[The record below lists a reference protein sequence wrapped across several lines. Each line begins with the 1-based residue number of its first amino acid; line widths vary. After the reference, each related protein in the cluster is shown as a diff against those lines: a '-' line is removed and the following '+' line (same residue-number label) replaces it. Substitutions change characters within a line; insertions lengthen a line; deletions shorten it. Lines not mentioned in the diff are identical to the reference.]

1 MTLIPEP
8 NDPTP
13 VTGAP
18 SFAEV
23 LVSRLRASCTPK
35 AALYP
40 SQAKVPDSSVDT
52 DLEDDLLPEMEPA
65 EAAPME
71 PASAAPPATLPTRR
85 LLTILRLAATFVSEE
100 ALEPLR
106 LRGAVTILRGIDVS
120 DITLVTEELKVACPD
135 QGWRVLVPSV
145 SEGAISKTSAERFLR
160 EVDRSLDTMAPVL
173 ILLPFDIALPAHL
186 QQPGVAS
193 FTYAPISADI
203 LVDFL
208 EAMNCAPEDVR
219 AFRSALP
226 EPTILA
232 RLDTA
237 QAAAALRFG
246 SEFDLAERLQSL
258 TGPALEGPRLEE
270 GFSDSPVVQA
280 ARRVVADFGA
290 WRRGEIGWSDFSH
303 SLLLYGPPG
312 TGKTMLARAMGNS
325 AGIAF
330 VTGSFAEW
338 QAAGHLGDMLREM
351 RRTFAWA
358 RRKAPAILFIDEIDA
373 MGSRTGDDRHNQSYR
388 VQVINGFLG
397 EMNAIAIEPGVVV
410 VGACNHVDRIDPAV
424 VRAGRFD
431 LKFEVPMPD
440 AAAILA
446 VLRQHLKVDFP
457 ADALELLARHAV
469 GHSLASIDAAIRA
482 ARSEARHAGKPLDL
496 GMLRDQLRLTPE
508 EEGREVLWR
517 YAVHEAGHTVVS
529 AALRLG
535 TIKRMSISLSG
546 GEVASR
552 PEIGHGVLTE
562 IENEICH
569 DLAGRAAEAL
579 IFGEVSGGA
588 GGSLASDLSQATR
601 RALMI
606 ETNWGLGDLGPIWM
620 PAPETVLLTD
630 EQLRNR
636 VRARMEAAEERA
648 LAILTMHRAN
658 LISLAQTLLEKRS
671 MREEEILPWV
681 HAVQAHVTQADGAP
695 PGADKATPEI

>member
-13 VTGAP
+13 LTVAP
-18 SFAEV
+18 SFAEL

-35 AALYP
+35 AALYL
-40 SQAKVPDSSVDT
+40 SQAKVPDNSIDSDV
-52 DLEDDLLPEMEPA
+52 EDDLLPEMEPA
-65 EAAPME
+65 E
-71 PASAAPPATLPTRR
+71 AAPPATLPTRR

-120 DITLVTEELKVACPD
+120 DLPLIMEGLKTALPD
-135 QGWRVLVPSV
+135 HGWRVVAPSV
-145 SEGAISKTSAERFLR
+145 SEDAVSKTSAERFLR
-160 EVDRSLDTMAPVL
+160 EIDRSLDTMAPVL

-203 LVDFL
+203 LLGFL
-208 EAMNCAPEDVR
+208 EAMDRAPEDAG

-246 SEFDLAERLQSL
+246 SGLDLAKRLEAL
-258 TGPALEGPRLEE
+258 TGPNPDGPRLEE

-303 SLLLYGPPG
+303 SILLYGPPG
-312 TGKTMLARAMGNS
+312 TGKTWLARAMGNS

-373 MGSRTGDDRHNQSYR
+373 MGSRTGDDRHNQNYR

-482 ARSEARHAGKPLDL
+482 ARSEARHTGQPLDL
-496 GMLRDQLRLTPE
+496 AILRAQLRLAPE
-508 EEGREVLWR
+508 EEDREVLWR
-517 YAVHEAGHTVVS
+517 YAVHEAGHTVVA

-535 TIKRMSISLSG
+535 TIQRMSISRDG
-546 GEVASR
+546 GQVASQLV
-552 PEIGHGVLTE
+552 IGHGVLTE

-569 DLAGRAAEAL
+569 DLAGRAAERL
-579 IFGEVSGGA
+579 VFGSVSAGA

-620 PAPETVLLTD
+620 PAPETVLQTD
-630 EQLRNR
+630 EKLRAR

-648 LAILTMHRAN
+648 LAILTTHRAN
-658 LISLAQTLLEKRS
+658 LISLAETLLEKRS
-671 MREEEILPWV
+671 MREDEILPWV
-681 HAVQAHVTQADGAP
+681 HAVQAHAAQADEAHP
-695 PGADKATPEI
+695 DDDKGPLES

>member
-13 VTGAP
+13 FTDAP

-120 DITLVTEELKVACPD
+120 DLTLVTEELKVACPD

-160 EVDRSLDTMAPVL
+160 EIDRSLDTMAPVL
-173 ILLPFDIALPAHL
+173 ILLPFEIALPAHL
-186 QQPGVAS
+186 QQPGVAR

-203 LVDFL
+203 LLGFL
-208 EAMNCAPEDVR
+208 EAMDRAPEDAG

-246 SEFDLAERLQSL
+246 SGLDLAERLEAL
-258 TGPALEGPRLEE
+258 TGPNPGGPRLEE

-351 RRTFAWA
+351 RRTFAMA
-358 RRKAPAILFIDEIDA
+358 RRAAPAILFIDEIDA
-373 MGSRTGDDRHNQSYR
+373 MGSRTDNDRHNQNYR
-388 VQVINGFLG
+388 TQVINGFLG
-397 EMNAIAIEPGVVV
+397 EMNAIATEPGVVV
-410 VGACNHVDRIDPAV
+410 VGACNHIDRIDPAV
-424 VRAGRFD
+424 TRAGRFD
-431 LKFEVPMPD
+431 LKFQVPMPD
-440 AAAILA
+440 AASILA

-482 ARSEARHAGKPLDL
+482 SRSEARHAGKPLDL
-496 GMLRDQLRLTPE
+496 AMLRNQLRLTPE

-681 HAVQAHVTQADGAP
+681 HAVQAQAVQADEAHP
-695 PGADKATPEI
+695 DDDKGPLEI

>member
-52 DLEDDLLPEMEPA
+52 DMEDVLLPEMEPA

-71 PASAAPPATLPTRR
+71 PAEAAPPAMLPTRR
-85 LLTILRLAATFVSEE
+85 LLTCLRLAATFVSEE

-120 DITLVTEELKVACPD
+120 DLTLVTEELKMACPD

-160 EVDRSLDTMAPVL
+160 EIDRSLDTMAPVL
-173 ILLPFDIALPAHL
+173 ILLPSEIALPAHL

-193 FTYAPISADI
+193 FTYQPISADI
-203 LVDFL
+203 LLGFL
-208 EAMNCAPEDVR
+208 EAMDRSPEDVS

-246 SEFDLAERLQSL
+246 SGLDLAERLEAL
-258 TGPALEGPRLEE
+258 TGPNPDGPRLEV

-358 RRKAPAILFIDEIDA
+358 RRKAPAILFIDEMDA
-373 MGSRTGDDRHNQSYR
+373 MGSRTDNDRHNQNYR
-388 VQVINGFLG
+388 TQVINGFLG
-397 EMNAIAIEPGVVV
+397 EMNAIATEPGVVV

-424 VRAGRFD
+424 TRAGRFD
-431 LKFEVPMPD
+431 LKFQVPMPD

-457 ADALELLARHAV
+457 ADALELLARQAV

-482 ARSEARHAGKPLDL
+482 SRSESRHTGQPLDL
-496 GMLRDQLRLTPE
+496 GMVRAQLRLTPE

-552 PEIGHGVLTE
+552 PEIGHGVLIE

-569 DLAGRAAEAL
+569 DLAGRAAEAM
-579 IFGEVSGGA
+579 IFGEVSAGA

-648 LAILTMHRAN
+648 HAILTMHRAY
-658 LISLAQTLLEKRS
+658 LISLAETLLEKRS

-681 HAVQAHVTQADGAP
+681 HAVQAHAAQADEVNP
-695 PGADKATPEI
+695 DDDKGHLET

>member
-13 VTGAP
+13 FTDAP

-40 SQAKVPDSSVDT
+40 NQAKVPDSSVDT

-65 EAAPME
+65 EAAP
-71 PASAAPPATLPTRR
+71 PATLPARR

-120 DITLVTEELKVACPD
+120 DLPLIMEGLKTALPD
-135 QGWRVLVPSV
+135 HGWRVVAPSV
-145 SEGAISKTSAERFLR
+145 SEDAVSKTSAERFLR
-160 EVDRSLDTMAPVL
+160 EIDRSLDTMAPVL

-203 LVDFL
+203 LLGFL
-208 EAMNCAPEDVR
+208 EAMDRAPEDAG

-246 SEFDLAERLQSL
+246 SGLDLAERLEAL
-258 TGPALEGPRLEE
+258 TGPNPGGPRLEE

-290 WRRGEIGWSDFSH
+290 WRRGEIGWSDLSH

-373 MGSRTGDDRHNQSYR
+373 MGSRTGDDRHNQNYR

-431 LKFEVPMPD
+431 LKFEVPMPG
-440 AAAILA
+440 AASILA
-446 VLRQHLKVDFP
+446 VLHQHLKVDFP
-457 ADALELLARHAV
+457 ADALELLARQAV

-482 ARSEARHAGKPLDL
+482 ARSESRHTGQPLDL
-496 GMLRDQLRLTPE
+496 AMLRDQLRLTLE
-508 EEGREVLWR
+508 EEDREVLWR

-535 TIKRMSISLSG
+535 TIHRMSISRDG
-546 GEVASR
+546 GQVASQ
-552 PEIGHGVLTE
+552 PVIGHGVLTE
-562 IENEICH
+562 IEDQICH
-569 DLAGRAAEAL
+569 DLAGRAAEAM
-579 IFGEVSGGA
+579 IFGAVSAGA

-606 ETNWGLGDLGPIWM
+606 ETTWGLGDLGPIWM

-648 LAILTMHRAN
+648 HAILTTHRAN
-658 LISLAQTLLEKRS
+658 LISLAETLLEKRS

-681 HAVQAHVTQADGAP
+681 HAVQAHAAQADEVHP
-695 PGADKATPEI
+695 DDDKGPLET

>member
-1 MTLIPEP
+1 MTLVIET

-13 VTGAP
+13 FTGAP

-35 AALYP
+35 AAPYTI
-40 SQAKVPDSSVDT
+40 QAKLPDSSVDT
-52 DLEDDLLPEMEPA
+52 DMEDDLLPEMEPA
-65 EAAPME
+65 EAA
-71 PASAAPPATLPTRR
+71 APATLPTRR

-120 DITLVTEELKVACPD
+120 DLPLITEGLKTALPD
-135 QGWRVLVPSV
+135 QGWRVLEPSV

-160 EVDRSLDTMAPVL
+160 EIDRSLDTMAPAL

-203 LVDFL
+203 LLGFL
-208 EAMNCAPEDVR
+208 EAMDRAPEDVR

-232 RLDTA
+232 RLETA

-246 SEFDLAERLQSL
+246 SGLDLAERLEAL
-258 TGPALEGPRLEE
+258 TGPNPDGPRLEE

-290 WRRGEIGWSDFSH
+290 WRRREIGWSDFSH
-303 SLLLYGPPG
+303 SILLYGPPG
-312 TGKTMLARAMGNS
+312 TGKTWLARAMGNS

-373 MGSRTGDDRHNQSYR
+373 MGSRTGDDRHNLNYR
-388 VQVINGFLG
+388 TQVINAFLG
-397 EMNAIAIEPGVVV
+397 EMNAIATEPGVVV
-410 VGACNHVDRIDPAV
+410 VGACNHVDRIDSAV
-424 VRAGRFD
+424 TRAGRFD

-457 ADALELLARHAV
+457 ADALELLARQAV
-469 GHSLASIDAAIRA
+469 GHSLASIDASIRA
-482 ARSEARHAGKPLDL
+482 ARSEARHTGHPLDL
-496 GMLRDQLRLTPE
+496 AMLRDQLHLTPE
-508 EEGREVLWR
+508 AEDREVLWR
-517 YAVHEAGHTVVS
+517 YAVHEAGHTVVA

-535 TIKRMSISLSG
+535 TIQRMSISRDG
-546 GEVASR
+546 GQVASQLV
-552 PEIGHGVLTE
+552 IGHGVLTE
-562 IENEICH
+562 IENEICQ
-569 DLAGRAAEAL
+569 DLAGRAAERL
-579 IFGEVSGGA
+579 VFGSVSAGA
-588 GGSLASDLSQATR
+588 GGPLASDLSQATR

-606 ETNWGLGDLGPIWM
+606 ETTWGLGELGPLWM
-620 PAPETVLLTD
+620 PTPETVLQAD
-630 EQLRNR
+630 EKL
-636 VRARMEAAEERA
+636 RARVCARLEAAEARA
-648 LAILTMHRAN
+648 IALLTTHKVNLLGLAEDL
-658 LISLAQTLLEKRS
+658 LAKRS
-671 MREEEILPWV
+671 MRADEILPWV
-681 HAVQAHVTQADGAP
+681 HNVQADATQADACT
-695 PGADKATPEI
+695 ARSR

>member
-13 VTGAP
+13 VTVAP

-52 DLEDDLLPEMEPA
+52 DMEDVLLPEMEPA
-65 EAAPME
+65 EAAP
-71 PASAAPPATLPTRR
+71 PAMLPTRR

-120 DITLVTEELKVACPD
+120 DLTLVTEELKMACPD

-160 EVDRSLDTMAPVL
+160 EIDRSLDTMAPVL
-173 ILLPFDIALPAHL
+173 ILLPSEIALPAHL

-193 FTYAPISADI
+193 FTYQPISADI
-203 LVDFL
+203 LLGFL
-208 EAMNCAPEDVR
+208 EAMDRSPEDVS

-246 SEFDLAERLQSL
+246 SGLDLAERLEAL
-258 TGPALEGPRLEE
+258 TGPNPDGPRLEV

-312 TGKTMLARAMGNS
+312 TGKTWLARAMGNS

-351 RRTFAWA
+351 RRTFAMA
-358 RRKAPAILFIDEIDA
+358 RRAAPAILFIDEIDA
-373 MGSRTGDDRHNQSYR
+373 MGSRTDNDRHNQNYR
-388 VQVINGFLG
+388 TQVINGFLG
-397 EMNAIAIEPGVVV
+397 EMNAIATEPGVVV

-424 VRAGRFD
+424 TRAGRFD
-431 LKFEVPMPD
+431 LKFQVPMPD

-457 ADALELLARHAV
+457 ADALELLARQAV

-482 ARSEARHAGKPLDL
+482 ARSESRHTGQPLDL
-496 GMLRDQLRLTPE
+496 CMLRAQLRLTPE

-552 PEIGHGVLTE
+552 PEIGHGVLIE

-569 DLAGRAAEAL
+569 DLAGRAAEAM

-588 GGSLASDLSQATR
+588 GGTLASDLSQATR

-636 VRARMEAAEERA
+636 VRSRMQAAEERA
-648 LAILTMHRAN
+648 HAILTTHRAN
-658 LISLAQTLLEKRS
+658 LISLAETLLEKRS
-671 MREEEILPWV
+671 MREDEILPWV
-681 HAVQAHVTQADGAP
+681 HAVQAQAAH
-695 PGADKATPEI
+695 ADEVNPDDDKGHLET

>member
-8 NDPTP
+8 NDPAHLAD
-13 VTGAP
+13 AP

-35 AALYP
+35 AAPYP
-40 SQAKVPDSSVDT
+40 IQAKLPDSSVDT
-52 DLEDDLLPEMEPA
+52 DMEDDLLPEMEPA
-65 EAAPME
+65 EAT
-71 PASAAPPATLPTRR
+71 PPATLPTRR
-85 LLTILRLAATFVSEE
+85 LLTVLRLAATFVSEE

-106 LRGAVTILRGIDVS
+106 LRGAVTFLRGIDVR
-120 DITLVTEELKVACPD
+120 DLTLITEGLKVAFPD
-135 QGWRVLVPSV
+135 QGWRVLAPSM
-145 SEGAISKTSAERFLR
+145 SEDAVSKTSAERFLR
-160 EVDRSLDTMAPVL
+160 EIDRSLDTMAPVL
-173 ILLPFDIALPAHL
+173 ILLPFDIVLPAHL
-186 QQPGVAS
+186 QQSGVAS

-203 LVDFL
+203 LLGFL
-208 EAMNCAPEDVR
+208 EAMDRAPEDAG

-246 SEFDLAERLQSL
+246 SGLDLAERLEAL
-258 TGPALEGPRLEE
+258 TGPNPDGPRLEE

-373 MGSRTGDDRHNQSYR
+373 MGSRTGDDRHNQNYR
-388 VQVINGFLG
+388 VQVINAFLG
-397 EMNAIAIEPGVVV
+397 EMNAIATEPGVVV

-424 VRAGRFD
+424 TRAGRFD
-431 LKFEVPMPD
+431 LKFEVSMPD

-446 VLRQHLKVDFP
+446 VLRQNLKVDFP

-469 GHSLASIDAAIRA
+469 GHSLASIDASIRA
-482 ARSEARHAGKPLDL
+482 ARSEARHTGQPLDL
-496 GMLRDQLRLTPE
+496 AMLRTQLRLAPE
-508 EEGREVLWR
+508 EEDREVLWR
-517 YAVHEAGHTVVS
+517 YAVHEAGHTVVA

-535 TIKRMSISLSG
+535 TIQRMSISRDG
-546 GEVASR
+546 GQVASQLV
-552 PEIGHGVLTE
+552 IGHGVLTE

-569 DLAGRAAEAL
+569 DLAGRAAERL
-579 IFGEVSGGA
+579 VFGAVSAGA
-588 GGSLASDLSQATR
+588 GGSATSDLSQATR
-601 RALMI
+601 RAVGI
-606 ETNWGLGDLGPIWM
+606 ETTWGLGDLGPLWL
-620 PAPETVLLTD
+620 PTPETVLLTD
-630 EQLRNR
+630 DALRNR

-648 LAILTMHRAN
+648 LAILTTHRAN
-658 LISLAQTLLEKRS
+658 LISLAETLLEKRS
-671 MREEEILPWV
+671 MGRDEILPWV
-681 HAVQAHVTQADGAP
+681 HAVQAHAAQADEVHP
-695 PGADKATPEI
+695 DDDKGPLET

>member
-13 VTGAP
+13 FTDAP

-40 SQAKVPDSSVDT
+40 NQAKVPDSSVDT

-65 EAAPME
+65 EAAP
-71 PASAAPPATLPTRR
+71 PATLPARR

-160 EVDRSLDTMAPVL
+160 EIDRSLDTMAPVL
-173 ILLPFDIALPAHL
+173 ILLPFDIVLPAHL

-193 FTYAPISADI
+193 FTYAPISGDI
-203 LVDFL
+203 LLGFL
-208 EAMNCAPEDVR
+208 EAMDRAPEDAG

-246 SEFDLAERLQSL
+246 SGLDLAERLEAL
-258 TGPALEGPRLEE
+258 TGPNPGGPRLEE

-290 WRRGEIGWSDFSH
+290 WRRGEIGWSDLSH

-373 MGSRTGDDRHNQSYR
+373 MGSRTGDDRHNQNYR

-457 ADALELLARHAV
+457 ADALELLARQAV

-482 ARSEARHAGKPLDL
+482 ARSESRHTGQPLDL
-496 GMLRDQLRLTPE
+496 AMLRDQLRLTPE
-508 EEGREVLWR
+508 EEDRDVLWR

-588 GGSLASDLSQATR
+588 GGSVASDLSQATR

-630 EQLRNR
+630 EALRNR

-648 LAILTMHRAN
+648 LAILTTHQAN
-658 LISLAQTLLEKRS
+658 LISLAETLLEKRS
-671 MREEEILPWV
+671 MREDEILPWV
-681 HAVQAHVTQADGAP
+681 HAVQAHAAQADEAHP
-695 PGADKATPEI
+695 DDDKGPLET

>member
-13 VTGAP
+13 FTDAP

-23 LVSRLRASCTPK
+23 LVSQLRASCTPK
-35 AALYP
+35 AAPYP

-65 EAAPME
+65 EAAP
-71 PASAAPPATLPTRR
+71 PATLPARR
-85 LLTILRLAATFVSEE
+85 LLTCLRLAATFVSEE

-160 EVDRSLDTMAPVL
+160 EIDRSLDTMAPVL
-173 ILLPFDIALPAHL
+173 ILLPFDIVLPAHL

-193 FTYAPISADI
+193 FTYAPISGDI
-203 LVDFL
+203 LLGFL
-208 EAMNCAPEDVR
+208 EAMDRAPEDAG

-226 EPTILA
+226 ETTILA

-246 SEFDLAERLQSL
+246 SGLDLAERLGAL
-258 TGPALEGPRLEE
+258 TGPNPNGPRLEE

-373 MGSRTGDDRHNQSYR
+373 MGSRTDNDRHNQNYR
-388 VQVINGFLG
+388 TQVINGFLG
-397 EMNAIAIEPGVVV
+397 EMNAIATEPGVVV

-424 VRAGRFD
+424 TRAGRFD

-457 ADALELLARHAV
+457 ADALELLARQAV
-469 GHSLASIDAAIRA
+469 GHSLANIDAAIRA
-482 ARSEARHAGKPLDL
+482 ARSEARHTGQPLDL
-496 GMLRDQLRLTPE
+496 AMLRAQLRLAPE
-508 EEGREVLWR
+508 EEDREVLWR
-517 YAVHEAGHTVVS
+517 YAVHEAGHTVVA

-535 TIKRMSISLSG
+535 TIQRMSISRDG
-546 GEVASR
+546 GQVASQLV
-552 PEIGHGVLTE
+552 IGHGVLTE
-562 IENEICH
+562 IENEICQ
-569 DLAGRAAEAL
+569 DLAGRAAEAM
-579 IFGEVSGGA
+579 IFGEVSAGA
-588 GGSLASDLSQATR
+588 GGSLTSDLSQATR

-658 LISLAQTLLEKRS
+658 LISLAETLLEKRS

-681 HAVQAHVTQADGAP
+681 HAVQAHATQADGAP
-695 PGADKATPEI
+695 AGADRATPEM

>member
-1 MTLIPEP
+1 MTPPPEP

-13 VTGAP
+13 FKDAP

-35 AALYP
+35 AAPYP

-65 EAAPME
+65 EAAP
-71 PASAAPPATLPTRR
+71 PATLPARR
-85 LLTILRLAATFVSEE
+85 LLTCLRLAATFVSEE

-120 DITLVTEELKVACPD
+120 DLPLIMEGLKTALPD
-135 QGWRVLVPSV
+135 HGWRVVAPSV
-145 SEGAISKTSAERFLR
+145 SEDAVSKTSAERFLR
-160 EVDRSLDTMAPVL
+160 EIDRSLDTMAPVL

-193 FTYAPISADI
+193 FTYAPISGDI
-203 LVDFL
+203 LLGFL
-208 EAMNCAPEDVR
+208 EAMDRAPEDAG

-246 SEFDLAERLQSL
+246 SGLDLAERLEAL
-258 TGPALEGPRLEE
+258 TGPNPNGPRLEE

-373 MGSRTGDDRHNQSYR
+373 MGSRTGDDRHNQNYR

-397 EMNAIAIEPGVVV
+397 DPIADRPAGQIAQRHRRHRQHAPLRQLGHGSRRLHRHFNAALDVE
-410 VGACNHVDRIDPAV
+410 GAVDPHLLGIGRGDIDQPRNHPTDAFRRLAGAHQRILTGDRRLKDRAP
-424 VRAGRFD
+424 VRAVG
-431 LKFEVPMPD
+431 K
-440 AAAILA
+440 LA
-446 VLRQHLKVDFP
+446 HAQ
-457 ADALELLARHAV
+457 AL
-469 GHSLASIDAAIRA
+469 
-482 ARSEARHAGKPLDL
+482 RSEERC
-496 GMLRDQLRLTPE
+496 
-508 EEGREVLWR
+508 
-517 YAVHEAGHTVVS
+517 
-529 AALRLG
+529 
-535 TIKRMSISLSG
+535 G
-546 GEVASR
+546 GEV
-552 PEIGHGVLTE
+552 
-562 IENEICH
+562 
-569 DLAGRAAEAL
+569 
-579 IFGEVSGGA
+579 
-588 GGSLASDLSQATR
+588 
-601 RALMI
+601 
-606 ETNWGLGDLGPIWM
+606 
-620 PAPETVLLTD
+620 
-630 EQLRNR
+630 
-636 VRARMEAAEERA
+636 
-648 LAILTMHRAN
+648 
-658 LISLAQTLLEKRS
+658 
-671 MREEEILPWV
+671 
-681 HAVQAHVTQADGAP
+681 
-695 PGADKATPEI
+695 

>member
-13 VTGAP
+13 FTDAP

-35 AALYP
+35 AAPYP

-85 LLTILRLAATFVSEE
+85 LLTILRLAAAFVSEE

-160 EVDRSLDTMAPVL
+160 EIDRSLDTMAPVL
-173 ILLPFDIALPAHL
+173 ILLPFDIVLPAHL

-193 FTYAPISADI
+193 FTYAPISGDI
-203 LVDFL
+203 LLGFL
-208 EAMNCAPEDVR
+208 EAMDRAPEDAG

-246 SEFDLAERLQSL
+246 SGLDLAERLEAL
-258 TGPALEGPRLEE
+258 TGPNPDGPRLEE

-373 MGSRTGDDRHNQSYR
+373 MGSRTGDDRHNQNYR

-397 EMNAIAIEPGVVV
+397 EMNAIATEPGVVV

-457 ADALELLARHAV
+457 ADALELLARQAV

-482 ARSEARHAGKPLDL
+482 ARSESRHTGQPLDL
-496 GMLRDQLRLTPE
+496 AMLRDQLCLTPE
-508 EEGREVLWR
+508 EEDREVLWR

-535 TIKRMSISLSG
+535 TIHRMSISRDG
-546 GEVASR
+546 GQVASQ
-552 PEIGHGVLTE
+552 PVIGHGVLTE
-562 IENEICH
+562 IEDQICH
-569 DLAGRAAEAL
+569 DLAGRAAEAM
-579 IFGEVSGGA
+579 IFGAVSAGA

-606 ETNWGLGDLGPIWM
+606 ETTWGLGDLGPIWM

-648 LAILTMHRAN
+648 HAILTMHRAN
-658 LISLAQTLLEKRS
+658 LISLAETLLEKRS

-681 HAVQAHVTQADGAP
+681 HAVQAHAAQADEAHP
-695 PGADKATPEI
+695 DDDKGHLET

>member
-8 NDPTP
+8 NDLTP
-13 VTGAP
+13 FTVAP

-40 SQAKVPDSSVDT
+40 SQAKVPDSSADT

-71 PASAAPPATLPTRR
+71 SASAAPPATLPTRR
-85 LLTILRLAATFVSEE
+85 LLTILRLAGTFVSEE

-120 DITLVTEELKVACPD
+120 DLPLIMEGLKTALPD
-135 QGWRVLVPSV
+135 QGWRVLAPSV
-145 SEGAISKTSAERFLR
+145 SEDAVSKTSAERFLR
-160 EVDRSLDTMAPVL
+160 EIDRSLDTMAPVL
-173 ILLPFDIALPAHL
+173 ILLPFDIVLPAHL
-186 QQPGVAS
+186 QQSGVAS

-203 LVDFL
+203 LLGFL
-208 EAMNCAPEDVR
+208 EAMERTPEDAG

-246 SEFDLAERLQSL
+246 SGLDLAERLEAL
-258 TGPALEGPRLEE
+258 TGPNPDGPRLEE

-312 TGKTMLARAMGNS
+312 TGKTWLARAMGNS

-351 RRTFAWA
+351 RRTFAMA
-358 RRKAPAILFIDEIDA
+358 RRAAPAILFIDEIDA
-373 MGSRTGDDRHNQSYR
+373 MGSRTDNDRHNQNYR
-388 VQVINGFLG
+388 TQVINGFLG
-397 EMNAIAIEPGVVV
+397 EMNAIATEPGVVV

-424 VRAGRFD
+424 TRAGRFD
-431 LKFEVPMPD
+431 LKFQVPMPD

-446 VLRQHLKVDFP
+446 VLRQHLKVGVP
-457 ADALELLARHAV
+457 ANALELLARQAV

-482 ARSEARHAGKPLDL
+482 ARSEGRHIGKPLDL
-496 GMLRDQLRLTPE
+496 AMLRDQLRLAPE

-588 GGSLASDLSQATR
+588 GGSVASDLSQATR

-630 EQLRNR
+630 EALRNR

-648 LAILTMHRAN
+648 LAILTTHQAN
-658 LISLAQTLLEKRS
+658 LISLAETLLEKRS
-671 MREEEILPWV
+671 MREDEILPWV
-681 HAVQAHVTQADGAP
+681 HAVQAHAAQADEAHP
-695 PGADKATPEI
+695 DDDKGPLET

>member
-1 MTLIPEP
+1 MTLPEP
-8 NDPTP
+8 SDNPPPFTE
-13 VTGAP
+13 VP

-23 LVSRLRASCTPK
+23 LVSRLRQSCTPK
-35 AALYP
+35 VVSWP
-40 SQAKVPDSSVDT
+40 SPAQGPSNSVESE
-52 DLEDDLLPEMEPA
+52 LDDDPLPAIEPT
-65 EAAPME
+65 E
-71 PASAAPPATLPTRR
+71 AAPPATLPTRR
-85 LLTILRLAATFVSEE
+85 LLTILRLAATFVSEQ

-106 LRGAVTILRGIDVS
+106 LRGAVTILRGIDVT
-120 DITLVTEELKVACPD
+120 DLTLVTEELKVACHE

-203 LVDFL
+203 LLGFL
-208 EAMNCAPEDVR
+208 EAMDRAPEDVR

-246 SEFDLAERLQSL
+246 SGPDLAKRLEAL
-258 TGPALEGPRLEE
+258 TGPNPDGPRLEE

-290 WRRGEIGWSDFSH
+290 WHRGEIGWSDFSH
-303 SLLLYGPPG
+303 SILLYGPPG
-312 TGKTMLARAMGNS
+312 TGKTWLARAMGNS
-325 AGIAF
+325 AGIAC

-351 RRTFAWA
+351 RRTFAIA
-358 RRKAPAILFIDEIDA
+358 LREAPAILFIDEIDA
-373 MGSRTGDDRHNQSYR
+373 MGSRTGDDRHNLNYR
-388 VQVINGFLG
+388 TQVINAFLG

-424 VRAGRFD
+424 TRAGRFD

-440 AAAILA
+440 ATAILA

-457 ADALELLARHAV
+457 ADALELLARQAV

-482 ARSEARHAGKPLDL
+482 ARSEARHTRQPLDL
-496 GMLRDQLRLTPE
+496 AMLRDQLHLTSADE
-508 EEGREVLWR
+508 SREVLWR
-517 YAVHEAGHTVVS
+517 YAVHEAGHTVVA

-535 TIKRMSISLSG
+535 TIKRMSISRDG
-546 GEVASR
+546 GQVASQLV
-552 PEIGHGVLTE
+552 IGHGVLTE

-579 IFGEVSGGA
+579 IFGEVSAGA

-636 VRARMEAAEERA
+636 VRSRMEAAEERA
-648 LAILTMHRAN
+648 LAILTTHRAN
-658 LISLAQTLLEKRS
+658 LLGLAETLLQKRS
-671 MREEEILPWV
+671 MRADEILPWV
-681 HAVQAHVTQADGAP
+681 HAVQAHAAQADEVNP
-695 PGADKATPEI
+695 DHDKGPLET

>member
-13 VTGAP
+13 FTDAP

-40 SQAKVPDSSVDT
+40 IQAKVPDSSVDT

-85 LLTILRLAATFVSEE
+85 LLTILRLAGTFVSEE

-106 LRGAVTILRGIDVS
+106 LRGAVTILRGIDVR
-120 DITLVTEELKVACPD
+120 DLPLIMEGLKTALPD
-135 QGWRVLVPSV
+135 QGWRVLEPSV
-145 SEGAISKTSAERFLR
+145 SEGAVSKTSAERFLR
-160 EVDRSLDTMAPVL
+160 EIDRLLDTMAPVL

-203 LVDFL
+203 LLGFL
-208 EAMNCAPEDVR
+208 AAMDRAPEDAG

-246 SEFDLAERLQSL
+246 SGLDLAQRLEAL
-258 TGPALEGPRLEE
+258 TGPTLDGPRLEE

-290 WRRGEIGWSDFSH
+290 WHRGEIGWSDFSH

-351 RRTFAWA
+351 RRTFAMA
-358 RRKAPAILFIDEIDA
+358 RRAAPAILFIDEIDA
-373 MGSRTGDDRHNQSYR
+373 MGSRTGDDRHNQNYR
-388 VQVINGFLG
+388 TQVINGFLG
-397 EMNAIAIEPGVVV
+397 EMNAIATEPGVVV

-424 VRAGRFD
+424 TRAGRFD

-457 ADALELLARHAV
+457 VDALEQLARQAV

-482 ARSEARHAGKPLDL
+482 ARSEARHTGHPLDL
-496 GMLRDQLRLTPE
+496 AMLRAQLRLTPE
-508 EEGREVLWR
+508 EEDREVLWR

-535 TIKRMSISLSG
+535 TIKRMSISRDG
-546 GEVASR
+546 GQVASQLV
-552 PEIGHGVLTE
+552 IGHGVLTE

-569 DLAGRAAEAL
+569 DLAGRAAERL
-579 IFGEVSGGA
+579 VFGSVSAGA
-588 GGSLASDLSQATR
+588 GGSATSDLSQATR
-601 RALMI
+601 RAVGI
-606 ETNWGLGDLGPIWM
+606 ETTWGLGELGPLWL

-630 EQLRNR
+630 EKLRAR
-636 VRARMEAAEERA
+636 VRARLEAAEARAVSIVKTHKANMLA
-648 LAILTMHRAN
+648 LAE
-658 LISLAQTLLEKRS
+658 TLLEKRS
-671 MREEEILPWV
+671 MGRDEILPWV
-681 HAVQAHVTQADGAP
+681 NSVQAQAAQADEVHLDD
-695 PGADKATPEI
+695 DKGPLEA

>member
-8 NDPTP
+8 NDPAHLAD
-13 VTGAP
+13 AP

-35 AALYP
+35 AAPYP
-40 SQAKVPDSSVDT
+40 IQAKLPDSSVDT
-52 DLEDDLLPEMEPA
+52 DMEDDLLPEMEPA
-65 EAAPME
+65 EAA
-71 PASAAPPATLPTRR
+71 APATLPTRR

-106 LRGAVTILRGIDVS
+106 LRAAVTILRGIDAR
-120 DITLVTEELKVACPD
+120 DLTLVTEGLKVALPD
-135 QGWRVLVPSV
+135 QGWRVLAPSV
-145 SEGAISKTSAERFLR
+145 SEDAVSKTSAERFLR
-160 EVDRSLDTMAPVL
+160 EIDRLLDTTAPVL

-203 LVDFL
+203 LLGFL
-208 EAMNCAPEDVR
+208 AAMDRAPEDAG

-246 SEFDLAERLQSL
+246 SGLDLAQRLEAL
-258 TGPALEGPRLEE
+258 TGPTLEGPRLEE

-280 ARRVVADFGA
+280 ARRVVGDLGA

-303 SLLLYGPPG
+303 SILLYGPPG
-312 TGKTMLARAMGNS
+312 TGKTWLARAMGNS
-325 AGIAF
+325 AGIAC

-351 RRTFAWA
+351 RRTFAIA
-358 RRKAPAILFIDEIDA
+358 LREAPAILFIDEIDA
-373 MGSRTGDDRHNQSYR
+373 MGSRTGDDRHNLNYR
-388 VQVINGFLG
+388 TQVINAFLG

-424 VRAGRFD
+424 TRAGRFD

-440 AAAILA
+440 ATAILA

-457 ADALELLARHAV
+457 ADALELLARQAV

-482 ARSEARHAGKPLDL
+482 ARSEARHTRQPLDL
-496 GMLRDQLRLTPE
+496 AMLRDQLHLTSADE
-508 EEGREVLWR
+508 SREVLWR
-517 YAVHEAGHTVVS
+517 YAVHEAGHTVVA

-535 TIKRMSISLSG
+535 TIKRMSISRDG
-546 GEVASR
+546 GQVASQLV
-552 PEIGHGVLTE
+552 IGHGVLTE

-579 IFGEVSGGA
+579 IFGEVSAGA

-636 VRARMEAAEERA
+636 VRSRMEAAEERA
-648 LAILTMHRAN
+648 LAILTTHRAN
-658 LISLAQTLLEKRS
+658 LLGLAETLLQKRS
-671 MREEEILPWV
+671 MRADEILPWV
-681 HAVQAHVTQADGAP
+681 HAVQAHAAQADEVNP
-695 PGADKATPEI
+695 DHDKGPLET